1 MSIVS
6 LVLHNIIDIIQLV
19 VLDAYNSRNTTVVYS
34 DVPCRWEK
42 KVNIITNR
50 DAIPQISTVEVWML
64 PNYDITYNHEFIK
77 DDEVYKI
84 VGITDGIDLNGN
96 LDYIKVYLA

>member
-1 MSIVS
+1 MSIIS
-6 LVLHNIIDIIQLV
+6 LVLHNTIDTIRLV
-19 VLDAYNSRNTTVVYS
+19 TLDSYNSRNTTVVYS

-50 DAIPQISTVEVWML
+50 DAIPQISTVEVWLL
-64 PNYDITYNHEFIK
+64 PDYDISYNHEFIK
-77 DDEVYKI
+77 DSEVYKI
-84 VGITDGIDLNGN
+84 VGITDGVDLNGN

>member
-1 MSIVS
+1 MSIIS
-6 LVLHNIIDIIQLV
+6 NVLHNSIDTIQLV
-19 VLDAYNSRNTTVVYS
+19 TLDAYNTRNNTVVYS

-42 KVNIITNR
+42 KTNIITNR

-64 PNYDITYNHEFIK
+64 PDYDITYNHEFIV

-84 VGITDGIDLNGN
+84 VGIDTRRDLNGQIDH
-96 LDYIKVYLA
+96 LKVFLA